1 MLPRPIMGCTL
12 QLLAVSACIAQEV
25 RETLTIMVEDAA
37 APWSGS
43 DGTGYANDVV
53 VAAFKEMGVE
63 IQLRVVPYSRCKYL
77 VLSGQVTACFNMSWQ
92 PKFRSQDQAGCA
104 TNLQSEERHL

>member
-1 MLPRPIMGCTL
+1 MKPACITKRLTTECGHMLPRPLWGAHSSCW
-12 QLLAVSACIAQEV
+12 QSACIAQEV

-37 APWSGS
+37 APWSRS

-77 VLSGQVTACFNMSWQ
+77 VLSG
-92 PKFRSQDQAGCA
+92 
-104 TNLQSEERHL
+104 